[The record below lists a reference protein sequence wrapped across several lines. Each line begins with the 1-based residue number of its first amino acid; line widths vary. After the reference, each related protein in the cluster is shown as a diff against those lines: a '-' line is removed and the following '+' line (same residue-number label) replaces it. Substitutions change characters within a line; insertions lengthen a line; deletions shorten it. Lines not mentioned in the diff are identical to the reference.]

1 METFDSLRAQ
11 LELLEW
17 PNVYLFKF
25 IMPNDKIKIAQI
37 TALFD
42 SNAQLSFQPSGKG
55 NYTSISVKTVMLSV
69 DEIITIYKLASA
81 IKGVITL

>member
-42 SNAQLSFQPSGKG
+42 SNAQLSFQPSVKG

-81 IKGVITL
+81 NKGVITL

>member
-42 SNAQLSFQPSGKG
+42 SNAQLSLHPSGKG

-81 IKGVITL
+81 IEGVITL